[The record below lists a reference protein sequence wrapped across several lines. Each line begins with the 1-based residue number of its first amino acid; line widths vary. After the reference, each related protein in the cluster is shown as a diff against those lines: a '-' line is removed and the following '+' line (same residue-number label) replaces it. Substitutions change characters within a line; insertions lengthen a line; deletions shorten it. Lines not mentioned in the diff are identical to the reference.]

1 MTPRHALIFAA
12 FLDSTLALGHY
23 YWWRPRG
30 FSMEPAIRDGDRV
43 LIAPVEPDRLRVGDV
58 VKYRAGDELRMHRLV
73 KTHSYAGDH
82 LFVLRGDRGTSE
94 DTVPAAA
101 VIGRALAVERSGRV
115 RRLDSA
121 TDRWRIRLRGWLGWN
136 P

>member
-1 MTPRHALIFAA
+1 MTPRHTRIFAA
-12 FLDSTLALGHY
+12 FLDSTLARGIS

-58 VKYRAGDELRMHRLV
+58 VKYRVGDELRMHRLV
-73 KTHSYAGDH
+73 KHISHAGDH
-82 LFVLRGDRGTSE
+82 LFVFRGDRGTSE
-94 DTVPAAA
+94 DTVPAGA
-101 VIGRALAVERSGRV
+101 VIGLALAVERNGDV
-115 RRLDSA
+115 LRLDSP
-121 TDRWRIRLRGWLGWN
+121 TDHWRIRLRGWLASN